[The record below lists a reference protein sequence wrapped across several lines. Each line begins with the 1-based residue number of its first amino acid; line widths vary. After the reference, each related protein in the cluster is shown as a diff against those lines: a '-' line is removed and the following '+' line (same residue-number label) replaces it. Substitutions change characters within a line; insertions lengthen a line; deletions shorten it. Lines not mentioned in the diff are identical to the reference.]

1 MIGAEFGDVLAAA
14 QSGDEAAVTRLY
26 RDLHPVLVRFL
37 SAQASGVGEDLAQNV
52 WIGAAKRLDG
62 FSGDERAFRAWMF
75 TIARRQLIAYWRQQ
89 RRRPQLSVSPDE
101 MSELANQNHDDVDAD
116 ALADAA
122 VRSLVACLPRDQAE
136 IVLLRVVAGLT
147 AEEVGLVVG
156 KRPGAVRVLQH
167 RALRRLAKEFASD
180 RVTT

>member
-1 MIGAEFGDVLAAA
+1 VIGAEFGDVLAAA

-37 SAQASGVGEDLAQNV
+37 SAQATDVGEDLAQDV
-52 WIGAAKRLDG
+52 WIGAAKGLKA

-75 TIARRQLIAYWRQQ
+75 TIARRQLIAHWRQQ
-89 RRRPQLSVSPDE
+89 QRRPQHAVDPVE
-101 MSELANQNHDDVDAD
+101 MSELANHADDEVDACV
-116 ALADAA
+116 LADAA
-122 VRSLVACLPRDQAE
+122 VRSLVSCLPRDQAE
-136 IVLLRVVAGLT
+136 IVLLRVIAGMT

>member
-14 QSGDEAAVTRLY
+14 QSGDEAAVVRLY

-37 SAQASGVGEDLAQNV
+37 SAQAPEVGEDLAQDV
-52 WIGAAKRLDG
+52 WLGAAKGLDA

-75 TIARRQLIAYWRQQ
+75 TIARRRLVGHWRQL
-89 RRRPQLSVSPDE
+89 RRRPQRAVDPFE
-101 MSELANQNHDDVDAD
+101 ISELAPPADDEAD
-116 ALADAA
+116 AEVLADAA

-136 IVLLRVVAGLT
+136 VVLLRVIGGLT

-167 RALRRLAKEFASD
+167 RALRRLAREFASD